1 MAPEGTTRGT
11 ARGGRGRGARGRG
24 RGARGGRGASSTTAT
39 SNNAT
44 PSTEDVAMS
53 EAPAA
58 QTFPEA
64 PAPASTPSASTS
76 TTQAAPTSNPTSRSS
91 TPRPSTTTRGPGG
104 PKFVP
109 RAIRRSQLSREAI
122 AAQEVAKQE
131 DKAALDAR
139 LKRTGRGG
147 RGGPRRARGGSTTFD
162 RVIRGGTGGFGSD
175 IQASANRKLSQ
186 SLLDLT
192 RFALTAA

>member
-11 ARGGRGRGARGRG
+11 ARGGRGRGTRGRG
-24 RGARGGRGASSTTAT
+24 RGARGGRGASSTTAA

-53 EAPAA
+53 EAPPA
-58 QTFPEA
+58 QASSEA
-64 PAPASTPSASTS
+64 PAPSTSTS

-147 RGGPRRARGGSTTFD
+147 RGGPRRARGGPPTTFD
-162 RVIRGGTGGFGSD
+162 RVIRGGAGGFGSD
-175 IQASANRKLSQ
+175 IQASANRELS
-186 SLLDLT
+186 
-192 RFALTAA
+192 